1 MDWRYF
7 SPKSSRCSC
16 IYGPQQLKMQKCL
29 TKYIHKDIALIIT
42 AYAETDTDYYQSSH
56 YVTYQF
62 ILRTVTPTITRGVR
76 LGPDIYYIMG
86 SLQKITGN
94 IIKPIMTPTPPCAI
108 AICDMYKKII
118 FIVSYELSIIIYNCD
133 WKPIYTYYHT
143 GHVYTCTSST
153 YGSALY
159 LAHTYYVSENS
170 NMPYGELIKLICV
183 PSGKLYELK
192 RIRQAPNSQV
202 LASNI
207 DYVCVK
213 AGNKVIIYHADT
225 LQKVARVN
233 IGMAITDGII
243 KDNNLIL
250 RHNGQMQIMINLIT
264 WKKHITQ
271 LKYIM
276 LPDKV
281 FLKNNFF

>member
-1 MDWRYF
+1 M
-7 SPKSSRCSC
+7 
-16 IYGPQQLKMQKCL
+16 QQSKMQSYL
-29 TKYIHKDIALIIT
+29 TKYIHKDVALIIM
-42 AYAETDTDYYQSSH
+42 AYMETETDYYQSSH

-62 ILRTVTPTITRGVR
+62 TLQSVTPKITRGIR
-76 LGPDIYYIMG
+76 LKSDIYYIMDG
-86 SLQKITGN
+86 LKKITGN
-94 IIKPIMTPTPPCAI
+94 IINPIVTPTLPRAI
-108 AICDMYKKII
+108 AICDVYKKII

-143 GHVYTCTSST
+143 EHVYTCTSSA

-159 LAHTYYVSENS
+159 LTHTYYLYENS
-170 NMPYGELIKLICV
+170 NIPYGQLIKLICV
-183 PSGKLYELK
+183 PSGQIYELK
-192 RIRQAPNSQV
+192 RIRQAPNSQL

-213 AGNKVIIYHADT
+213 TGNKVIIYHADT
-225 LQKVARVN
+225 LQKAARVN

-250 RHNGQMQIMINLIT
+250 RHGQTQIMINLIT
-264 WKKHITQ
+264 WKKQMTQ

-276 LPDKV
+276 FPDKV
-281 FLKNNFF
+281 LLKTNFYLKK